1 MSLGGTYY
9 RITDTGTHHWSR
21 MAGTTYNSDIDI
33 CTYRIWNTDRQE
45 FQRKGGL
52 MWIRLLKITGFSLFV
67 ILMWTYLGYFGLF
80 IALLAYFIEA

>member
-1 MSLGGTYY
+1 
-9 RITDTGTHHWSR
+9 
-21 MAGTTYNSDIDI
+21 
-33 CTYRIWNTDRQE
+33 
-45 FQRKGGL
+45 